1 MLDTRTPIKGNSQK
15 KIQSFTW
22 YEYFPEQ
29 ETGHEQRDFQTESG
43 WEDLGFQESQ
53 LSLSSMNEQVH
64 CFLLWFVTRN
74 LHSFSSP
81 KHTCL

>member
-43 WEDLGFQESQ
+43 
-53 LSLSSMNEQVH
+53 
-64 CFLLWFVTRN
+64 
-74 LHSFSSP
+74 
-81 KHTCL
+81 